1 MLSLAQPYTLLLLI
15 SIVIPAYL
23 SISAIKHR
31 PNRCARSFATVMAAV
46 SLWAL
51 AALFEVCSEDDV
63 TKIFSYGLKYLF
75 IVSTPLAWLVF
86 SLYYS
91 NLVRRVRWPFL
102 AAISVLPAATL
113 VLVATNHYHHWMFSS
128 FEMVHTGSYYLL
140 YPHFGPWFWIH
151 TGYSYLALAI
161 GFLLLTRHL
170 ISTPAHFKRQVV
182 SLMIGGITPWIS
194 NTIFVF
200 KLNLLPYFDLT
211 PIAFSVTGIAFMWGI
226 LRYRMLDIVPV
237 ARDNAIQNMDDGV
250 IIVDTSNHILDLNP
264 AACLLIGKSPKELVG
279 AKAEKAIEWWPDF
292 ESEDRYPNEPSGK
305 VIELETQKRCRLI
318 RAARSCLYSKDLA
331 MGHLITLRDVTGRLR
346 AEKALRNSEERFK
359 SLSENAPIII
369 FTLNEKG
376 AVTYVNQAW
385 ERILGH
391 KRSQLLDKPFNEIIL
406 PSRTQ
411 NYASIFGQL
420 LNGQQSIAEVKIH
433 IRDTEG
439 TRRLFN
445 VTTTANSDAEGRVN
459 GILGLA
465 KDITEAQRLQE
476 QLFQSQKM
484 KAVGTLAGGI
494 AHDFNNLL
502 MGIQANVSLIRS
514 EIDPTKEGLSEKLN
528 RIEDQIQ
535 SGASLTRQLLGYA
548 RKGKNVVDVIDLNE
562 LIKETLNVVERTN
575 KRIRV
580 ECELTSESS
589 YIRADKGQI
598 ELVLLNMFLNAVD
611 AMPSG
616 GQLTVNARSM
626 PGSDLKS
633 DGTQPQQGLNIE
645 LTINDTGIGMDAETK
660 ARIFEPFFTTKEVG
674 QGTGLGL
681 ASVYGIIENHGGRI
695 QVESR
700 LGQGTTF
707 RILLPS
713 TKKKVIPITPR
724 RPTAMP

>member
-1 MLSLAQPYTLLLLI
+1 M
-15 SIVIPAYL
+15 
-23 SISAIKHR
+23 
-31 PNRCARSFATVMAAV
+31 
-46 SLWAL
+46 
-51 AALFEVCSEDDV
+51 
-63 TKIFSYGLKYLF
+63 
-75 IVSTPLAWLVF
+75 
-86 SLYYS
+86 
-91 NLVRRVRWPFL
+91 
-102 AAISVLPAATL
+102 
-113 VLVATNHYHHWMFSS
+113 
-128 FEMVHTGSYYLL
+128 
-140 YPHFGPWFWIH
+140 
-151 TGYSYLALAI
+151 AI

-170 ISTPAHFKRQVV
+170 LSTPAHFKRQVV
-182 SLMIGGITPWIS
+182 SLMIGGATPWIS
-194 NTIFVF
+194 NTIFIF
-200 KLNLLPYFDLT
+200 KLDLLPYFDLT

-226 LRYRMLDIVPV
+226 LRYRMLDIVPI
-237 ARDNAIQNMDDGV
+237 ARDNVIQNMDDGV
-250 IIVDTSNHILDLNP
+250 IIVDADNHILDLNP
-264 AACLLIGKSPKELVG
+264 AACLLIGKRTKELIG

-292 ESEDRYPNEPSGK
+292 ESEARYPNDPSGRI
-305 VIELETQKRCRLI
+305 IELEVHQRCRLI
-318 RAARSCLYSKDLA
+318 RPTRSCLYSNDQA

-376 AVTYVNQAW
+376 VVTYVNQAW

-391 KRSQLLDKPFNEIIL
+391 KRSQLLGRPFIEIIL

-411 NYASIFGQL
+411 NYASIFTQL
-420 LNGQQSIAEVKIH
+420 FNGQQSIAEVKIH

-439 TRRLFN
+439 SRRLFN
-445 VTTTANSDAEGRVN
+445 TTATANSDAEGRVN

-465 KDITEAQRLQE
+465 KDVTEAQRLQE

-502 MGIQANVSLIRS
+502 MGIQANVSLIRH
-514 EIDPTKEGLSEKLN
+514 EIDPSKEVMSEKLN

-580 ECELTSESS
+580 ECELTSGSS
-589 YIRADKGQI
+589 HVRADKGQI
-598 ELVLLNMFLNAVD
+598 ELVLLNLFLNAVD
-611 AMPSG
+611 AMPAG
-616 GQLTVNARSM
+616 GQLTVNSRSI
-626 PGSDLKS
+626 PGSDLTS
-633 DGTQPQQGLNIE
+633 DGTQTHQGLNIE

-695 QVESR
+695 HVESR
-700 LGQGTTF
+700 IGQGTIF

-713 TKKKVIPITPR
+713 TKNKVVAITPR
-724 RPTAMP
+724 RPPALPKGGGKILLVDDEELVLKSCHEMVESLGYEVISTTKPGDALSIYQTRHQQLDLVILDMIMPEMDGAEVFDQLVSINPELKAIIISGYVDDDRIDTILARGRHDRLRKPFTSSELSQSIARVLNLSDGRVGERRASSK